1 MTYIFL
7 LQINVIKDQHRLVM
21 AIDGARPDIVKSSE
35 NKLIDALEKILQLI
49 VGGEKVSP
57 KQYRRR
63 DNLTV
68 ETDPSSTDFWFYVV
82 DPASETIL
90 ERNNTKV
97 TR

>member
-1 MTYIFL
+1 
-7 LQINVIKDQHRLVM
+7 M

-35 NKLIDALEKILQLI
+35 NKLIDVLENQLQFI
-49 VGGEKVSP
+49 VGTEKVSA

-82 DPASETIL
+82 DPVSEMIL
-90 ERNNTKV
+90 EHNNTIV
-97 TR
+97 ARYIIIN